1 MAFELRLDR
10 LELTNYRKFERY
22 SIDFDEQL
30 TVLVGD
36 NGSGKSSILA
46 ASAVAMGTFLFHLA
60 YAHQGNISGA
70 DARICAREMGGV
82 TDRQEQYPVVV
93 SARGFV
99 GEGKGEGE
107 GNALEWSRSLQSPDG
122 DTTRQDAQ
130 QLISLSLACAQ
141 RVKDGD
147 SELILPVIACYGTNR
162 LWTKGGSRDRRRKAF
177 SRQDGYD
184 HALSAGVSDDQMLT
198 WFFKMTA
205 QDLQRSQSL
214 KPMEANPLF
223 ASVRRA
229 VEECFTRVTGCDE
242 VNVTYNLDA
251 DDLVIEYIE
260 GDGSVRRLPFAQLS
274 DGYRVTLSMVADIA
288 YRMALLN
295 PALEDRVV
303 SETAG
308 VVLIDEVDL
317 HLHPVWQARV
327 LGDLTHLFPKVQFIV
342 TTHAPVVISSV
353 PARQVRVLGE
363 GDSAH
368 APSGEIYGSDA
379 GRVLVSVMG
388 ASERPEEVQEEFD
401 KFYQALDAGDLEGSR
416 KCLEQIEKQ
425 IGPDDT
431 ELVGARTALSF
442 EEAEAHYAAD

>member
-22 SIDFDEQL
+22 SIDFDERL

-46 ASAVAMGTFLFHLA
+46 ASAVAVGTFLYALA
-60 YAHQGNISGA
+60 YAHQSNISGA

-99 GEGKGEGE
+99 GEGE
-107 GNALEWSRSLQSPDG
+107 GNALEWSRSLQFPDG
-122 DTTRQDAQ
+122 DMTHQDAQ
-130 QLISLSLACAQ
+130 QLISLSRACAQ

-162 LWTKGGSRDRRRKAF
+162 LWTKNGPRDRRRKAF

-184 HALSAGVSDDQMLT
+184 HALDAGVSEDQMLT

-229 VEECFTRVTGCDE
+229 VEKCFARVTGCDE

-260 GDGSVRRLPFAQLS
+260 SDRSVRRLPFAQLS
-274 DGYRVTLSMVADIA
+274 DGYRVMLSMVADIA

-295 PALEDRVV
+295 PALEDRVL

-353 PARQVRVLGE
+353 HARQVRVLGE

-388 ASERPEEVQEEFD
+388 ASERPEEVQEDFD

-416 KCLEQIEKQ
+416 KRLEQIEEK

-431 ELVGARTALSF
+431 ELVGARTALSL
-442 EEAEAHYAAD
+442 EEAEARYAAD